1 MELALALVVV
11 ALIGYLAFRQW
22 LRQQRRVMIH
32 RERLAAVEKGIEL
45 PPLEQEVQGRSWNVQ
60 RILLLAGLTWI
71 SLGIGAFVVLA
82 ALLSYP
88 SHASKDIPQGMQW
101 IGVAPAAVGVSHL
114 IVYFVGRKKEKS
126 AAVYSPETARKT

>member
-1 MELALALVVV
+1 MEVALVVV
-11 ALIGYLAFRQW
+11 ALIGYLAFLQW
-22 LRQQRRVMIH
+22 LRHHRRVMIH

-45 PPLEQEVQGRSWNVQ
+45 PPLEQEAQNRSWNVQ

-71 SLGIGAFVVLA
+71 SLGVGAFVVLT

-88 SHASKDIPQGMQW
+88 SHAANEIPPGIQW

-114 IVYFVGRKKEKS
+114 IVYVVGKRRERTAASS
-126 AAVYSPETARKT
+126 AETIRES